1 MTQMPIQNL
10 SLLNL
15 QGKHYFLINIS
26 TFLKIFFFRYGVT
39 RGVKTIVNIKKDQ
52 EIFVDYNYGETQP
65 KWYQNLKS

>member
-1 MTQMPIQNL
+1 MTQMLIQNL
-10 SLLNL
+10 LLLNL
-15 QGKHYFLINIS
+15 QGKHYFLTNIS

-65 KWYQNLKS
+65 KWYQNLKT